1 MNKMILEIIITNK
14 MVLNIIKIEK
24 IQIKDNEWIDFEYQ
38 FMS

>member
-24 IQIKDNEWIDFEYQ
+24 IQIKDNEGIDFEYQ

>member
-24 IQIKDNEWIDFEYQ
+24 IQIKDNEGIDFEY
-38 FMS
+38 